1 MLSVE
6 ITNKNLTV
14 SMEPEG
20 ESRWVRVVWNEN
32 TAEHI
37 YSTDIIVSVHDRTGI
52 VVDIATLIN
61 SENVKVSAYNA
72 TPTQDSKITQINISF
87 DVRNLNELHSI
98 IGKLMTISGVV
109 EVQRSVVDIDER
121 IYRYIESSQFN
132 DALNTLEALN
142 KMRELAV
149 CVN

>member
-1 MLSVE
+1 VLSVE